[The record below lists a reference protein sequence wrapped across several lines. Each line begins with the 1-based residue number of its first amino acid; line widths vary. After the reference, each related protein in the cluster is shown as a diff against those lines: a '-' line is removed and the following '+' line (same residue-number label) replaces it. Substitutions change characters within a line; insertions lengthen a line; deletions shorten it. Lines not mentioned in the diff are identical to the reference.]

1 MLSLRNTG
9 KDPSAGL
16 SNIRPGDQNWSD
28 KDFNFFLFFFY
39 NRSTGK
45 NKTAFLLFN
54 LLQQHFFMMLKN

>member
-28 KDFNFFLFFFY
+28 KDFNFFLFFFF
-39 NRSTGK
+39 TIDPQV
-45 NKTAFLLFN
+45 KTKL
-54 LLQQHFFMMLKN
+54 HFFHLSGADRFI